1 MKRLLE
7 TALADKIQSQNK
19 REALKEGLEFI
30 GGTEFKTAVNQYL
43 STMTEMINEANVSLM
58 NNPTIG
64 DLLTSIQKS
73 KIIDKIID
81 LAGDQI
87 SINRPRD

>member
-7 TALADKIQSQNK
+7 TALADKIQTQNK

-30 GGTEFKTAVNQYL
+30 GGQEFKTSVEAYL
-43 STMTEMINEANVSLM
+43 VVMTDMINQANASLLS
-58 NNPTIG
+58 NPTIG

-87 SINRPRD
+87 SISPRKE